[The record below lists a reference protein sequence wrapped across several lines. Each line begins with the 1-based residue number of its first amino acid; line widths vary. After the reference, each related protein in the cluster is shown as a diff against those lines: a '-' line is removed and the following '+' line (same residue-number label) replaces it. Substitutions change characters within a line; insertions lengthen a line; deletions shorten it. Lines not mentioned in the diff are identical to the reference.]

1 MSRRPYIRP
10 VSKVGWWFTEAR
22 YFRYMMRELSSLF
35 IGAYTIVLS
44 VGLYRLAQGQAE
56 FDAFVERLLGPA
68 GISLATVTLIFAAYH
83 TYSWFQVTPKA
94 MPIVLAGKRVPGFLI
109 VGAHWL
115 GFVAVSAVLWL
126 LAVAS

>member
-10 VSKVGWWFTEAR
+10 VSRVGWWFTEAR
-22 YFRYMMRELSSLF
+22 YIRYMMRELSSLF

-56 FDAFVERLLGPA
+56 FEAFVERLLGPA
-68 GISLATVTLIFAAYH
+68 GMSLATITLIFAAYH
-83 TYSWFQVTPKA
+83 TYTWFQVTPKA
-94 MPIVLAGKRVPGFLI
+94 MPIVLAGKRVPGFVI

-115 GFVAVSAVLWL
+115 GFVVVSAGLWL